1 MTMTEYEI
9 LKARIEEWNRGKGAE
24 FQLQLDEAKEG
35 YVDPD
40 YGVFKKYG
48 AWGLDLTGPYIM
60 FDNLQ
65 ELEQE
70 LEMLQW
76 SYHQEQS
83 DWQER
88 RL

>member
-1 MTMTEYEI
+1 MTGYEI
-9 LKARIEEWNRGKGAE
+9 LKKRIEEWNTGKE
-24 FQLQLDEAKEG
+24 DEYQLQLDEAEEG

-40 YGVFKKYG
+40 YGVFKRYG
-48 AWGLDLTGPYIM
+48 AWGLDWSGPYIM
-60 FDNLQ
+60 FNDLQ

-70 LEMLQW
+70 LEMLQL

-83 DWQER
+83 DRQER

>member
-9 LKARIEEWNRGKGAE
+9 LKARIEEWNAGEGDE
-24 FQLQLDEAKEG
+24 CQLQLDEAEEG

-40 YGVFKKYG
+40 YGVFKRYG
-48 AWGLDLTGPYIM
+48 AWGLDWSGPYIM
-60 FDNLQ
+60 FNNPR

-76 SYHQEQS
+76 WDQQEWS

>member
-9 LKARIEEWNRGKGAE
+9 LKARIEEWNRGNGTE
-24 FQLQLDEAKEG
+24 FQLQLDEAKED

>member
-1 MTMTEYEI
+1 MTEYEI
-9 LKARIEEWNRGKGAE
+9 LKKRIEEWNRGKGAE
-24 FQLQLDEAKEG
+24 FQLQLGEAKED

-48 AWGLDLTGPYIM
+48 ACGLDWGAPFIM
-60 FDNLQ
+60 FENLQ
-65 ELEQE
+65 ELEE
-70 LEMLQW
+70 GLEMLQW

-83 DWQER
+83 DRQER

>member
-1 MTMTEYEI
+1 
-9 LKARIEEWNRGKGAE
+9 
-24 FQLQLDEAKEG
+24 
-35 YVDPD
+35 
-40 YGVFKKYG
+40 
-48 AWGLDLTGPYIM
+48 M

-76 SYHQEQS
+76 WNHQKQS

>member
-9 LKARIEEWNRGKGAE
+9 LKKRIEVWNAGKGYE
-24 FQLQLDEAKEG
+24 YQLQLDEAKEG
-35 YVDPD
+35 YIDPD

-48 AWGLDLTGPYIM
+48 AWGLDWSGPYIM
-60 FDNLQ
+60 FNNPR

-76 SYHQEQS
+76 SCHQEQS
-83 DWQER
+83 DRQER